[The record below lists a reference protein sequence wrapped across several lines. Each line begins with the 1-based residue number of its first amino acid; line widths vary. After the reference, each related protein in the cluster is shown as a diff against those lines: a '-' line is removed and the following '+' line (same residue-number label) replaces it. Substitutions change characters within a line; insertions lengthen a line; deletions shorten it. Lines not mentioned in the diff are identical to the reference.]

1 MTGAIWAV
9 AVLAF
14 LSSTVATI
22 GNFAMARDFPDLTK
36 SEASNVM
43 ADFLLDSSV
52 ALRYM
57 QYKMMTN
64 IFYIQSLVLWAA
76 LGLLVAYKFLLSPW
90 A

>member
-22 GNFAMARDFPDLTK
+22 GNLAMARDFPDLTK

-43 ADFLLDSSV
+43 SDFLLDASV

-57 QYKMMTN
+57 QYRMMTN

-76 LGLLVAYKFLLSPW
+76 LALLVAYKFLLSPS

>member
-14 LSSTVATI
+14 LSSAIATI

-36 SEASNVM
+36 PEATDVLS
-43 ADFLLDSSV
+43 DFLLDSSV

-57 QYKMMTN
+57 QYKLMTN

-76 LGLLVAYKFLLSPW
+76 LGLLVAYKFLLSPL

>member
-14 LSSTVATI
+14 LSSIVATI
-22 GNFAMARDFPDLTK
+22 GNYAMARDFPDLAKT
-36 SEASNVM
+36 EAAEVLS
-43 ADFLLDSSV
+43 DFLLDSAV

-57 QYKMMTN
+57 QYKVMTN
-64 IFYIQSLVLWAA
+64 VFYIHSRVLWAA
-76 LGLLVAYKFLLSPW
+76 LALLIAYKFLLSPS

>member
-22 GNFAMARDFPDLTK
+22 GNLAMARDFPDLTK
-36 SEASNVM
+36 AEATDVLS
-43 ADFLLDSSV
+43 DFLLDSAV

-57 QYKMMTN
+57 QYRMMTN
-64 IFYIQSLVLWAA
+64 MFYIQSLVLWAA
-76 LGLLVAYKFLLSPW
+76 LGLLVAYKFLLSPS

>member
-22 GNFAMARDFPDLTK
+22 GNLAMARDFPDLTK

-43 ADFLLDSSV
+43 SDFLLDSSV

-57 QYKMMTN
+57 QYRLMTN

-76 LGLLVAYKFLLSPW
+76 LGLLVAYKFLLSPS